1 MTTER
6 SPLQGRRVLLGVTGG
21 IAAYKACILVRLLRL
36 QGASV
41 RVVMTRSAE
50 RFVGPAT
57 FAALSD
63 HRVYTDL
70 FEEPGVVLHV
80 RLAHEAD
87 IAVVAPATAN
97 VIAKLAQGIADDLL
111 TSTLLEATCPLVL
124 APAMHTGMWG
134 HPATQANVNAL
145 ASRGARIVGPAHGS
159 LAAGDEGTGRMTEP
173 EGIVQ
178 AIEDV
183 LSSAGDLAGRRIVVT
198 AGPTWEPID
207 PVRFVGNRSTGKMG
221 FAVAAE
227 AFERGAAVTLVV
239 GPGTVEPPAGP
250 ALVRVTTADEM
261 RRAVLDAAAEADA
274 VVMAAAVA
282 DFRPETS
289 ADDKLKKDLGPPE
302 VRLVPTPD
310 ILLGLKTAELG
321 STGGPVLVGFAAE
334 TRDVEA
340 SGREKLRR
348 KGVQLLVANEVG
360 REGTGFGSDTNR
372 AAILAADGEDV
383 AMREWTKREL
393 AAAICDRLAKLLT
406 T

>member
-36 QGASV
+36 QGGSV

-124 APAMHTGMWG
+124 APAMHTGMWE

-310 ILLGLKTAELG
+310 ILLGLKTAEFG

>member
-1 MTTER
+1 
-6 SPLQGRRVLLGVTGG
+6 VLLGVTGG

-80 RLAHEAD
+80 RLAHDAD

-111 TSTLLEATCPLVL
+111 TSTLLESTCPLVL
-124 APAMHTGMWG
+124 APAMHTGMWE

-145 ASRGARIVGPAHGS
+145 SSRGARIVGPAHGS

-221 FAVAAE
+221 FAVATE

-250 ALVRVTTADEM
+250 ALVRVTTANEM
-261 RRAVLDAAAEADA
+261 LRAVLDAVADADA

-289 ADDKLKKDLGPPE
+289 AEDKLKKDMGPPE
-302 VRLVPTPD
+302 LRLVPTPD
-310 ILLGLKTAELG
+310 ILLGLRNAQLG
-321 STGGPVLVGFAAE
+321 STGGTVLVGFAAE

-383 AMREWTKREL
+383 GMREWTKREL

>member
-1 MTTER
+1 MTTEH
-6 SPLQGRRVLLGVTGG
+6 SPLEGRRVLLGVTGG

-70 FEEPGVVLHV
+70 FGEPGVVLHV

-124 APAMHTGMWG
+124 APAMHTGMWE
-134 HPATQANVNAL
+134 HPATQANVNTL
-145 ASRGARIVGPAHGS
+145 SSRGARIVGPAHGS

-183 LSSAGDLAGRRIVVT
+183 LSSAGDLAGKSIVVT

-207 PVRFVGNRSTGKMG
+207 PVRFLGNRSTGKMG
-221 FAVAAE
+221 FAVATE

-239 GPGTVEPPAGP
+239 GPGTVEPPSGP
-250 ALVRVTTADEM
+250 AVVRVTTADEM
-261 RRAVLDAAAEADA
+261 RRAVLDAATDADA

-289 ADDKLKKDLGPPE
+289 ADDKLKKDQGPPE

-310 ILLGLKTAELG
+310 ILTELG
-321 STGGPVLVGFAAE
+321 STGDAVLVGFAAE
-334 TRDVEA
+334 TRDVES

-383 AMREWTKREL
+383 GMREWSKREL

>member
-1 MTTER
+1 VTTER

-21 IAAYKACILVRLLRL
+21 IAAYKSCILVRLLRL
-36 QGASV
+36 RGASV

-57 FAALSD
+57 FAALAD
-63 HRVYTDL
+63 HRVYTDV

-124 APAMHTGMWG
+124 APAMHTGMWE
-134 HPATQANVNAL
+134 HPATQANVNAV

-221 FAVAAE
+221 FAVATE

-250 ALVRVTTADEM
+250 AVVRVTTADEM
-261 RRAVLDAAAEADA
+261 RRAVLDAAADADA

-310 ILLGLKTAELG
+310 ILLELG
-321 STGGPVLVGFAAE
+321 SARGTVLVGFAAE
-334 TRDVEA
+334 TREVEA

>member
-124 APAMHTGMWG
+124 APAMHTGMWE

-221 FAVAAE
+221 FAVATE

>member
-1 MTTER
+1 VTTER
-6 SPLQGRRVLLGVTGG
+6 SPLEGRRVLLGVTGG

-70 FEEPGVVLHV
+70 FEEPGVVLHI

-97 VIAKLAQGIADDLL
+97 VIAKLAQGVADDLL

-124 APAMHTGMWG
+124 APAMHTGMWE
-134 HPATQANVNAL
+134 HPATQANVDVL
-145 ASRGARIVGPAHGS
+145 ASRGARMVGPAHGS

-250 ALVRVTTADEM
+250 TVVRVTTAEEM
-261 RRAVLDAAAEADA
+261 RGAVLDAAADADA

-282 DFRPETS
+282 DFKPETS
-289 ADDKLKKDLGPPE
+289 ADDKLKKDLGPPQ

-310 ILLGLKTAELG
+310 ILLGLRKAELG
-321 STGGPVLVGFAAE
+321 PRGDTVLVGFAAE
-334 TRDVEA
+334 TRDVET

-372 AAILAADGEDV
+372 AAILSADGEDV
-383 AMREWTKREL
+383 GLREWSKREL

>member
-1 MTTER
+1 
-6 SPLQGRRVLLGVTGG
+6 
-21 IAAYKACILVRLLRL
+21 
-36 QGASV
+36 
-41 RVVMTRSAE
+41 
-50 RFVGPAT
+50 
-57 FAALSD
+57 
-63 HRVYTDL
+63 
-70 FEEPGVVLHV
+70 
-80 RLAHEAD
+80 
-87 IAVVAPATAN
+87 
-97 VIAKLAQGIADDLL
+97 
-111 TSTLLEATCPLVL
+111 
-124 APAMHTGMWG
+124 
-134 HPATQANVNAL
+134 
-145 ASRGARIVGPAHGS
+145 
-159 LAAGDEGTGRMTEP
+159 MTEP

-221 FAVAAE
+221 FAVAQE

-250 ALVRVTTADEM
+250 AVVRVTTADEM
-261 RRAVLDAAAEADA
+261 RRAVLDAAADADA

-289 ADDKLKKDLGPPE
+289 AEDKLKKDQGPPE
-302 VRLVPTPD
+302 VRLVPTTD
-310 ILLGLKTAELG
+310 ILLELG
-321 STGGPVLVGFAAE
+321 STGDTVLVGFAAE

-348 KGVQLLVANEVG
+348 KGVQLLVANQVG

-383 AMREWTKREL
+383 GMREWTKREL